1 MCTANL
7 LLIIWGFV
15 KRVLRSNKSLS
26 PSPSFL
32 VPSPLLNYLGPNP
45 LNKWTYHFIPRWL
58 CCSYCQPMLRS
69 LMLRLLMLRMLRVV
83 CVFLESRLFI
93 QCIPFSRL
101 EYFRKCLSSYMII
114 YSHHYFPIFVQCK
127 HSYCCK
133 LQLDFFAGL
142 SLYSQLSII
151 RGHVCFFWD

>member
-7 LLIIWGFV
+7 LLIIWGPV
-15 KRVLRSNKSLS
+15 KRVLRSHKSLS
-26 PSPSFL
+26 PSPSSS
-32 VPSPLLNYLGPNP
+32 VPSPLLNSLGPNP
-45 LNKWTYHFIPRWL
+45 LNKWTFHFIPRWL
-58 CCSYCQPMLRS
+58 CFSYCQPMLP
-69 LMLRLLMLRMLRVV
+69 LLRVI
-83 CVFLESRLFI
+83 CVFLESHLFI

-114 YSHHYFPIFVQCK
+114 YSRHYFPIFVQCK

-133 LQLDFFAGL
+133 LQLDFAGL